1 MADKSVLSLKG
12 EIQWASGNYQG
23 VINDTKRMVMQH
35 NQAISGEIKNGR
47 RERERDFKR
56 SLDNIEEI
64 EKQSADSLV
73 KNKQNVAQRLT
84 ATRLEQRTAPKLA
97 DDATSE
103 MKKRAK
109 GVDDLI
115 KTAERGHSRIKKML
129 KDTGADVYKGTTFEK
144 DAGAFG
150 AATDAQKGVV
160 IQKRKEAIDEIDEE
174 IAALE
179 KLKSETPYHGE
190 RTLYLAIKK
199 DIEKLNQEREEQVGI
214 LKVEQ
219 KIKRSSEP
227 LEKSHQEQM
236 KESGRVRK
244 RLYAENSE
252 MARLEMQMEREGL
265 QMHKNVAEEIG
276 RIKEDVGT
284 GLRNAFTYATV
295 AIGAFWYKLSPVV

>member
-109 GVDDLI
+109 GVDDLLGGGVKPEATYEI
-115 KTAERGHSRIKKML
+115 YGEFGSGKTQFCNSLTVETIHNGENVIWIDCE
-129 KDTGADVYKGTTFEK
+129 DTFK
-144 DAGAFG
+144 
-150 AATDAQKGVV
+150 
-160 IQKRKEAIDEIDEE
+160 
-174 IAALE
+174 
-179 KLKSETPYHGE
+179 P
-190 RTLYLAIKK
+190 
-199 DIEKLNQEREEQVGI
+199 
-214 LKVEQ
+214 
-219 KIKRSSEP
+219 
-227 LEKSHQEQM
+227 
-236 KESGRVRK
+236 
-244 RLYAENSE
+244 
-252 MARLEMQMEREGL
+252 
-265 QMHKNVAEEIG
+265 
-276 RIKEDVGT
+276 
-284 GLRNAFTYATV
+284 
-295 AIGAFWYKLSPVV
+295 